1 MDAQRSAELVLLL
14 DALQKQL
21 GHLQTECEATKAHLN
36 ALRAQYAQKAQ
47 TPPPPPP
54 QHTA

>member
-47 TPPPPPP
+47 TPPP